1 MYGLTEFCGKLLQQ
15 TSRMRR
21 ERITLV
27 GMPTVIAPEA
37 IFLVGELG
45 LPEEKV
51 AVLASVS
58 SHATAQY
65 CSDAVAASPLVSAV
79 VERARDQIGE
89 AAAALPP
96 GSVLL
101 SPVKPR
107 DGEGLAF
114 DTVAAIAVAT
124 AAAMFETAGQSI
136 SQRKREIL
144 LVAQTAHR
152 AIQTG
157 IGAEG
162 ELAAALHG
170 GLIKVIFRP
179 DADPRIETLA
189 PPAGLHLVV
198 FRTGQPLF
206 SADWL
211 SCVHQFA
218 ERYPAAYSQIVR
230 DLIER
235 AARFATELTEG
246 NVTAAIASAGRYG
259 HCIMQLA
266 AAVSMPSQ
274 SAPLRQAIELATQIG
289 GIAKTTSAI
298 HSDLGIAMFATPE
311 AAGLFVRACQ
321 PPLVPLRID
330 LDRSGARRLKR
341 TRQSGEI
348 HTPIPET
355 DPSSISAQ
363 AIVRGFLDDD
373 STDRTLSESEA
384 ELCGVTPDH
393 PVPRLFPRWR

>member
-1 MYGLTEFCGKLLQQ
+1 MYGLTSFHGRNFQQ
-15 TSRMRR
+15 ISRMRR

-37 IFLVGELG
+37 IYLVGELG

-51 AVLASVS
+51 AVLAALS

-65 CSDAVAASPLVSAV
+65 CSDAVAGSPLVEAV
-79 VERARDQIGE
+79 VERAKKHLGE
-89 AAAALPP
+89 AAEALPP

-101 SPVKPR
+101 SPAKPR

-114 DTVAAIAVAT
+114 DTTPAIAVAA

-136 SQRKREIL
+136 SQCKREIL
-144 LVAQTAHR
+144 LVAESAHR
-152 AIQTG
+152 AIHAG
-157 IGAEG
+157 ISAQA

-170 GLIKVIFRP
+170 GLIKVIFQAN
-179 DADPRIETLA
+179 ADPCIEALA
-189 PPAGLHLVV
+189 RPSGLHLVV
-198 FRTGQPLF
+198 FQTGHALF
-206 SADWL
+206 PADWM
-211 SCVHQFA
+211 SSVRQFA
-218 ERYPAAYSQIVR
+218 ERYPTAYSQIAR
-230 DLIER
+230 DLLER
-235 AARFATELTEG
+235 SARFAAQLSEG
-246 NVTAAIASAGRYG
+246 NVTAAIATAGRYG
-259 HCIMQLA
+259 NCITQLA
-266 AAVSMPSQ
+266 AAVSAPSQ
-274 SAPLRQAIELATQIG
+274 SAPLRHAMELAKEIG
-289 GIAKTTSAI
+289 GIAKTTSAS

-311 AAGLFVRACQ
+311 AASLFARACQ
-321 PPLVPLRID
+321 PPLVPLCLA
-330 LDRSGARRLKR
+330 LDRSGARRLKQ

-363 AIVRGFLDDD
+363 AIVRGFLADD

-393 PVPRLFPRWR
+393 PVSPLFPRWR